1 MERLRN
7 LFRQTGFHIFLFFL
21 SLVLF
26 GWPVVNF
33 SDVQR
38 LEIMFYYLFAAWGFV
53 IFLLFVVSRGL
64 SDRAEAEETENGK
77 K

>member
-1 MERLRN
+1 
-7 LFRQTGFHIFLFFL
+7 L

-26 GWPVVNF
+26 GWPVVHF
-33 SDVQR
+33 SDVKR
-38 LEIMFYYLFAAWGFV
+38 LEVMFYYLFAAWGFV

-64 SDRAEAEETENGK
+64 SGPAETEETENGK

>member
-1 MERLRN
+1 MERLWN

-26 GWPVVNF
+26 GWPVVHF
-33 SDVQR
+33 TDVKR
-38 LEIMFYYLFAAWGFV
+38 LEVMFYYLFAAWGFV
-53 IFLLFVVSRGL
+53 IVLLFVVSRGL
-64 SDRAEAEETENGK
+64 SDPAETEETENGK

>member
-1 MERLRN
+1 MERLWN

-26 GWPVVNF
+26 GWPVVHF
-33 SDVQR
+33 SDIKR

-64 SDRAEAEETENGK
+64 SDPAETEETENGK